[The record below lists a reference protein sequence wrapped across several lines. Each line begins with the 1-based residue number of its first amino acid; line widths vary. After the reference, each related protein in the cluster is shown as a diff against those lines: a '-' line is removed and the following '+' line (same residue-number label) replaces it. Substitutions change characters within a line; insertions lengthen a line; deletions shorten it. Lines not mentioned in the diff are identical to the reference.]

1 MPEVSVIIPSYN
13 CAKYLTEAVDSVLS
27 QTFRDF
33 EVLVV
38 DDGSTDNT
46 EAIASNYVEP
56 VRYIRQQNSGVAEAR
71 NRGIKESR
79 GRYVAFL
86 DADDTWRRDKL
97 EVQVKALSE
106 NPAYRACYTA
116 FTVVSPNLIPLSV
129 MRSCRRGTALEDL
142 LTRGNVIGSICSVV
156 CERSLFE
163 TTGGFDPSLSQCAD
177 WDMWV
182 RMSALTE
189 FLYLDI
195 PLVTYRQHAAN
206 MSRNAPLLERDSLS
220 VLQKGF
226 DMPSLGNGLRRKRR
240 AAFAR
245 NYMVLAGTYFHAGMY
260 TDSAAC
266 AARSVAMDVR
276 QFGRLTGFPV
286 RALRR
291 VLTSKSAL
299 LGT

>member
-1 MPEVSVIIPSYN
+1 MPDVSVIIPSYN
-13 CAKYLTEAVDSVLS
+13 SAKYLAEAVDSVLS

-33 EVLVV
+33 EVLVI

-46 EAIASNYVEP
+46 EKIAANYAAP
-56 VRYIRQQNSGVAEAR
+56 VRYIRQENSGVAVAR
-71 NRGIKESR
+71 NHGVNESR

-86 DADDTWRRDKL
+86 DADDTWRQDKL

-106 NPAYRACYTA
+106 NPGYRACYTA
-116 FTVVSPNLIPLSV
+116 FTVVSPNLTPLNV
-129 MRSCRRGTALEDL
+129 VRSWRRGTALEDL
-142 LTRGNVIGSICSVV
+142 LTRGNVIGSICSVI

-182 RMSALTE
+182 RMSPLTD
-189 FLYLDI
+189 FLYIDA
-195 PLVTYRQHAAN
+195 PLVTYRQHASN
-206 MSRNAPLLERDSLS
+206 MSRNAPLLERDSLV
-220 VLQKGF
+220 VLKKGF
-226 DMPSLGNGLRRKRR
+226 DMPGLDRALRRKRR

-245 NYMVLAGTYFHAGMY
+245 NYMVLAGAYFHAGKY
-260 TDSAAC
+260 GDSAAC

-286 RALRR
+286 RAVRR
-291 VLTSKSAL
+291 ALTSKPAL
-299 LGT
+299 VRI